1 MILLF
6 IYFWLCPTAFG
17 ILVPWLLESNQCP
30 FSGGSNHQTSRK
42 VLDDIVLN
50 TRGTIVLICV
60 KTSLITQISNAGD
73 LGLIP
78 GSGRSLGEGNGNPFQ
93 YSCLENSVNGGARW
107 ATVHGVAKSQTRLS
121 DFTFVGGLLGKDSS
135 LQGSSISSGKNTE
148 SSSSLEPLLLALA
161 L

>member
-78 GSGRSLGEGNGNPFQ
+78 GSGRSLRRRKWQSIPVLLPGKFREW
-93 YSCLENSVNGGARW
+93 R
-107 ATVHGVAKSQTRLS
+107 SQVGYCPWGRKESDTTERLH
-121 DFTFVGGLLGKDSS
+121 FCGWIIRQGL
-135 LQGSSISSGKNTE
+135 QSSGQQYQ
-148 SSSSLEPLLLALA
+148 
-161 L
+161 